1 MLKRMVIKYY
11 PDEEVLYKSSF
22 NRTLIECLNDQE
34 AKKALWE
41 VHEGI
46 CFTHVNE
53 HMMAR

>member
-11 PDEEVLYKSSF
+11 LDEEILYKSSF